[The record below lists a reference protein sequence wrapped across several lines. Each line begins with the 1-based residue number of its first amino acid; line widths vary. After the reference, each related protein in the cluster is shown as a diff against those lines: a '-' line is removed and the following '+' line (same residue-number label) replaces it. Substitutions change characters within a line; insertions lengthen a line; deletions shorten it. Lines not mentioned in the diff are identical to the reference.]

1 MHIPITGRFIA
12 GVAISIAVGAC
23 SLQDHPF
30 TLDAPS
36 ALSYS
41 AATYSI
47 NAGVAITLINPV
59 GKIYGAKTCS
69 STPSLP
75 AGLALDEQTCSIS
88 GTPGALVSPTA
99 YRITAAN
106 RYGQSTATL
115 TLEVIGI
122 TYGPTNYNYL
132 PGVAITAI
140 TPVISGTISSCT
152 INPALPNGLAIDS
165 LTCAITGTPT
175 AFQGPTQYT
184 ITAQNGNGTTLAS
197 INIAGQYSIG
207 GTVSGLLA
215 ASSIVLRKQ
224 NGDDLTIS
232 ANGSFTFL
240 TGVSPGDAYG
250 ITILTQPATTV
261 CIVQNGTG
269 TASNNVTN
277 ILVTCPVGVKNG
289 LLWMRCTH
297 GQIWN
302 TAAGD
307 CTGTGSSSYNI
318 YGAQTVQYC
327 STGDNACNDANPAGE
342 NSQIYGNL
350 NGSGSSG
357 AWNAC
362 NNLNVGAGTY
372 GKTTWRVPRKSE
384 LAGLITGS
392 TNPTIDT
399 AMFANTIYGFNGGN
413 YFSASTYN
421 PTTTAV
427 WYVVFTTGNGA
438 IAGDGY
444 KTSSWYVRCVS
455 NP

>member
-1 MHIPITGRFIA
+1 MRMPITVRFIA
-12 GVAISIAVGAC
+12 GVVISMAAGAC
-23 SLQDHPF
+23 SLYDQPF
-30 TLDAPS
+30 ILDAPS

-41 AATYSI
+41 INTYSI
-47 NAGVAITLINPV
+47 NAGLEITPITPV
-59 GKIYGAKTCS
+59 VKVYGAKTCS
-69 STPSLP
+69 SIPSLP
-75 AGLALDEQTCSIS
+75 AGLALDPQTCSIS

-99 YRITAAN
+99 YTITAAN
-106 RYGQSTATL
+106 RYGQSTGTL
-115 TLEVIGI
+115 TLEVKGI
-122 TYGPTNYNYL
+122 VYGSANYNYL
-132 PGVAITAI
+132 PGIPITAI
-140 TPVISGTISSCT
+140 TPVISGAISSCT
-152 INPALPNGLAIDS
+152 INPPLPNGLAIDG
-165 LTCAITGTPT
+165 LTCAITGTAT

-197 INIAGQYSIG
+197 VNIAGQYSIG
-207 GTVSGLLA
+207 GTISGLLT

-224 NGDDLTIS
+224 NGDDLTVG

-240 TGVSPGDAYG
+240 TGISAGDAYN

-269 TASNNVTN
+269 TAANNVTN

-307 CTGTGSSSYNI
+307 CTGTGSSSFNV

-342 NSQIYGNL
+342 GSNVYGNL
-350 NGSGSSG
+350 NGSGSSS
-357 AWNAC
+357 AWDAC
-362 NNLNVGAGTY
+362 NNLNAGAGTY

-413 YFSASTYN
+413 YFTASTYN

-427 WYVVFTTGNGA
+427 WYVIFSTGNGA
-438 IAGDGY
+438 VAGDGY
-444 KTSSWYVRCVS
+444 KTSGWYVRCVS